1 LLVAAVTEL
10 RSGTYVTPTLR
21 LLRAFGQGG
30 MGKVWIAEH
39 LTLDTNVVVK
49 FMANEIAATADGA
62 ARFARE
68 ASVAAAVKSPHVV
81 QVFDHGVTPEG
92 DAYIVMELL
101 EGRDLAAHISANGPM
116 APRDVAALVAQVAK
130 ALGKAHQVGVV
141 HRDIKPDNIFL
152 CDAEGGELFVKLLDF
167 GIAKR
172 DQHKVTSAATTTGAV
187 VGTPYYM
194 SPEQIVGDKDTDA
207 RTDIWSLGVVAFEA
221 MTGKRPFE
229 GSTVGAITLAIH
241 TATRRI
247 TDHLP
252 DAPAALDEWF
262 AKACAR
268 NVKERFQTPREA
280 SQALLVAT
288 GDLAQSLPL
297 LRAPMPSMVGDGS
310 DPSLSGAS
318 GASGA
323 FGEPPSDG
331 RAATH
336 LSSVFPMPSS
346 RPSRGR
352 AALVLGAVGVAGL
365 VVGGI
370 LVAQALVKPR
380 VDQALNTASNAPF
393 GSAMP
398 SASASSTGTDE
409 NGAAIW
415 PATANGGGGGP
426 TATGATPS
434 ASNSGSGGSPT
445 ASSVGPAVVVP
456 SRPAVSSSPAGAT
469 SRPGTRPTTTTSK
482 PPKPGRTRDDDDIK

>member
-1 LLVAAVTEL
+1 
-10 RSGTYVTPTLR
+10 
-21 LLRAFGQGG
+21 
-30 MGKVWIAEH
+30 MGRVWIAEH

-49 FMANEIAATADGA
+49 FMATDIAATADGA

-101 EGRDLAAHISANGPM
+101 EGRDLAAHLSANGPM
-116 APRDVAALVAQVAK
+116 DPRDVAALVAQVAK

-207 RTDIWSLGVVAFEA
+207 RTDIWSLGVVAYEA

-252 DAPAALDEWF
+252 NAPIALDQWF

-268 NVKERFQTPREA
+268 DVKERFQTPREM

-288 GDLAQSLPL
+288 GTLAHSSGL
-297 LRAPMPSMVGDGS
+297 LRAPMPSMVGDTS
-310 DPSLSGAS
+310 DPSLSGVMSA
-318 GASGA
+318 
-323 FGEPPSDG
+323 EPTSDG

-336 LSSVFPMPSS
+336 LSSVFPVPGVSRS
-346 RPSRGR
+346 RPMFVV
-352 AALVLGAVGVAGL
+352 AAVVGVAL
-365 VVGGI
+365 VVIAGVFVI
-370 LVAQALVKPR
+370 PALLKSRVEQAVNG
-380 VDQALNTASNAPF
+380 AAHAPF
-393 GSAMP
+393 GSTSP
-398 SASASSTGTDE
+398 SGSTSAVVAPSGTDE
-409 NGAAIW
+409 NGAAVW
-415 PATANGGGGGP
+415 PATGTNVAGTTSATSAM
-426 TATGATPS
+426 TAT
-434 ASNSGSGGSPT
+434 PT
-445 ASSVGPAVVVP
+445 ASSAPAAVVVP
-456 SRPAVSSSPAGAT
+456 SRTSGGAT
-469 SRPGTRPTTTTSK
+469 GRPGIRPTTTTPAK
-482 PPKPGRTRDDDDIK
+482 PTKPGRTRDDDDIK